1 MAEETKFTRGTLHA
15 RRNNSFWDVLSED
28 GYVVGDT
35 CGAGCWPHGSQED
48 NETTASAY
56 AHLFAAAPDLLEA
69 LESVASQL
77 VIQMEWIDN
86 HDASFRDSREYMGDA
101 SLARE
106 ALAEARAA
114 LSRVSPSETETE
126 MKETP

>member
-56 AHLFAAAPDLLEA
+56 AHLFAAAPDLYEA
-69 LESVASQL
+69 VSQML
-77 VIQMEWIDN
+77 PLLQD
-86 HDASFRDSREYMGDA
+86 DGDA
-101 SLARE
+101 LSAIKAD
-106 ALAEARAA
+106 ALTAICDRARAV
-114 LSRVSPSETETE
+114 LSRVSPSETETDGIA
-126 MKETP
+126 KAATGVSGD